1 VYRYAIHAAMKLS
14 IAEVERRFSARA
26 NYLTVSFT
34 VRNTFLRKAGHLPL
48 GARGPNAPGATEQN
62 FGVMMLGLVAAVQA
76 KDIVAGYERVRAF
89 KLDRVFLEKE
99 DGARERIEVE
109 KLALAPGDP
118 LERVLLGYFKPC
130 ALNPE
135 LLHLL
140 ELRVD
145 HSAVAPKAY
154 VSVRETVAKNTPVI
168 HRLEFWGPPAPS
180 PPQTRDAVET
190 SLRLCE
196 HALMAMVDL
205 FSLTIQLPPAN
216 ETGPSAQT
224 DEPVS
229 MIPDNLIDRH
239 RAPTRK
245 RQKRA

>member
-1 VYRYAIHAAMKLS
+1 MKLS
-14 IAEVERRFSARA
+14 IAEVERRFGARA
-26 NYLTVSFT
+26 SYPALGFT
-34 VRNTFLRKAGHLPL
+34 VRNTPLRKVGHLPA
-48 GARGPNAPGATEQN
+48 GGRGPNAPGATEQD
-62 FGVMMLGLVAAVQA
+62 FIVMMLGLVCSWQA
-76 KDIVAGYERVRAF
+76 KDVVEGYERVRAF
-89 KLDRVFLEKE
+89 KLDRIFLEKE
-99 DGARERIEVE
+99 DGARERIEPE
-109 KLALAPGDP
+109 KLALEPGDP

-135 LLHLL
+135 LFHLL

-154 VSVRETVAKNTPVI
+154 VSVRETVAGNPPEI

-196 HALMAMVDL
+196 HALMTMVDL
-205 FSLTIQLPPAN
+205 FALTIQLPPAN
-216 ETGPSAQT
+216 EFGPPVSA
-224 DEPVS
+224 DEPGS